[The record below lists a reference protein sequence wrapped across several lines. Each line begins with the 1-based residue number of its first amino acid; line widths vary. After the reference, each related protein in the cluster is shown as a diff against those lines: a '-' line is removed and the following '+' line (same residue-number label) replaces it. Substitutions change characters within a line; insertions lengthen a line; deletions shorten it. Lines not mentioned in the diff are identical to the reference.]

1 MSEND
6 LWYVKTADGDVDR
19 MTLDQ
24 LDEAFNGGHI
34 DENVMVLPAGE
45 ETWVK
50 LGALLG
56 LDQPAPSPVALPPT
70 PVAFALPPSLR
81 PVSVDLSTDLDEAP
95 FKKKSRAGKVIGAMV
110 GAVALAG
117 GIFAAV
123 HSSKTLDASTATAA
137 IAAPP
142 AVTAEPAPP
151 PPVTPT
157 PAATTTAAPLPD
169 HGLTDD
175 QKAKL
180 AAADKARDDK
190 VKSHKK
196 ARGAGNPSHGS
207 GKTKSQGFTT
217 GGNKF
222 DPLNASL

>member
-1 MSEND
+1 MSDND

-50 LGALLG
+50 LSTLLG
-56 LDQPAPSPVALPPT
+56 LDQPAPAPVALPPT
-70 PVAFALPPSLR
+70 PTAFALPPSLR
-81 PVSVDLSTDLDEAP
+81 PVSLDLSDDLDGSP
-95 FKKKSRAGKVIGAMV
+95 FQKKSRKGVVLGGLV

-117 GIFAAV
+117 VIFAAV
-123 HSSKTLDASTATAA
+123 HSAGQIDSSTATAS

-142 AVTAEPAPP
+142 PATAAPAPP
-151 PPVTPT
+151 PVAPS

-180 AAADKARDDK
+180 AAADKALQDK
-190 VKSHKK
+190 VKSKKK
-196 ARGAGNPSHGS
+196 ARGAGIASHGG
-207 GKTKSQGFTT
+207 GKIKSQGFTT
-217 GGNKF
+217 GGNKY
-222 DPLNASL
+222 DPLNANL